1 MVDVYQTVIILVPN
15 ISMNVSNLNEKYET
29 SFEMG
34 ALLFDPVRFRV
45 KLGPW
50 YHLLVLKGERRPKWL
65 ETAKT
70 EAQLYL
76 Q

>member
-15 ISMNVSNLNEKYET
+15 ISMNVSKLNKKYET

-45 KLGPW
+45 KLGP
-50 YHLLVLKGERRPKWL
+50 
-65 ETAKT
+65 
-70 EAQLYL
+70 
-76 Q
+76 